1 MTCRICLIEIGPWEF
16 ASKDSAHMTCVVEAS
31 VKNQEWIKAH
41 HVKVF
46 EKNQGLVPITD
57 EELGLKD
64 LINV

>member
-41 HVKVF
+41 HVK
-46 EKNQGLVPITD
+46 
-57 EELGLKD
+57 D